1 MRYRIRHRTSYR
13 YASQVFESFNEVR
26 LQPLAGGQQTLLDF
40 DLLIEPPAT
49 VISFRDYYGNAVHDF
64 GVAYLHDRLVIEA
77 TSDVVTHAEVD
88 EPLAGPPEGEPDAS
102 PSIREL
108 AGDEALADD
117 LAEFLGPSAYVPL
130 ADESAAVAEAVLA
143 EDPET
148 SALAFLTRAADHVR
162 ARLEFRVGATTVES
176 SVAEVLAGGSG
187 VCQDFAHVLIS
198 LCRHAGLPARYVSGY
213 LGGVEVASASH
224 AWAEAYVPPYGWLGV
239 DATLG
244 TPCTGRHV
252 KLGVGRDYA
261 DVAVLRGTYQ
271 GGGHAELEVEVTCE
285 TLGGLGPAPQLRV
298 DDEPTARLVAIQNLG
313 AMRQFQRGAV
323 MTQAMGGR
331 TETLLVDELPPPRAQ
346 LRPED
351 GPPSQQPQQQQQQR
365 SGGRRMRLRL
375 GCRFEHEA
383 SSPTPAVVLVEP
395 HFDAEGGI
403 VAERWSSEP
412 AIQATSFVDLY
423 GNRCR
428 RLLLPE
434 GASTFSYDAL
444 VTVAPDPDPVPGPD
458 DVQHRVEALPDE
470 LLHWLLASR
479 LCESDTMS
487 DRAWELFGGTA
498 PGVERVQAVCDWI
511 HGNVAYG
518 VESVP
523 ATTTIEIFERRGGM
537 CRDFAHLG
545 VTFCRALGIP
555 ARYVFGYM
563 PDIGIPGPYPPMD
576 FHAWF
581 EVWLGSSWW
590 TFDAR
595 FNTPRIGRLPIG
607 RGRDAVDVAMV
618 TTYGPASL
626 RRMAVWTDEVPD
638 DAALAVEPTSTAL

>member
-13 YASQVFESFNEVR
+13 YGSEVFESFNEVR
-26 LQPLAGGQQTLLDF
+26 LQPLAGAQQTLLDF

-77 TSDVVTHAEVD
+77 TSDVVTHAEAD
-88 EPLAGPPEGEPDAS
+88 EPLAGPPAGEADAS
-102 PSIREL
+102 PAIREL
-108 AGDEALADD
+108 AGNEALADN

-130 ADESAAVAEAVLA
+130 ADESATVAEAILA

-162 ARLEFRVGATTVES
+162 ARLEFRIGTTTVES

-213 LGGVEVASASH
+213 LGGVAVASASH

-285 TLGGLGPAPQLRV
+285 SLEGLGPAPHLRV
-298 DDEPTARLVAIQNLG
+298 DEEPTARLVAIQNLG

-331 TETLLVDELPPPRAQ
+331 TETLWVDELPPPRAQ

-351 GPPSQQPQQQQQQR
+351 GPPSQQPQQQQQR
-365 SGGRRMRLRL
+365 RGRRRMRLRL

-383 SSPTPAVVLVEP
+383 SSPTAAVVLVEP
-395 HFDAEGGI
+395 HFEAAGGI

-412 AIQATSFVDLY
+412 AVEATSFVDLY

-434 GASTFSYDAL
+434 GVSTFSYDAL

-487 DRAWELFGGTA
+487 DRAWKLFGSTA

-523 ATTTIEIFERRGGM
+523 ATTTLEVFERRGGM

-545 VTFCRALGIP
+545 VTLCRALGIP